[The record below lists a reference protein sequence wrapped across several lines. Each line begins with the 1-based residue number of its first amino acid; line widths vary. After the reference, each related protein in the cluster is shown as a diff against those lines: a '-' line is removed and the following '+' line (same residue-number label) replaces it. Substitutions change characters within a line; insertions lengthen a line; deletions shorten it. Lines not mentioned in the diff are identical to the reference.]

1 MARVYA
7 PALMPGQDF
16 NDGVLRCVV
25 VVDGSLP
32 PGRAANAIGML
43 AVTLGATMAGLPGA
57 ALVDADG
64 DVHPGLIPQGLLV
77 LRAPANRLSE
87 LRAQAVATQDVGVI
101 DFPTDCQQTNDYD
114 EVRRRVAG
122 IPTADLRY
130 LAILLYGPRR
140 AVSRLTG
147 DLALLR

>member
-1 MARVYA
+1 MARLY
-7 PALMPGQDF
+7 PTALMPGQGS
-16 NDGVLRCVV
+16 NNGLLRCVV
-25 VVDGSLP
+25 VVDESLP
-32 PGRAANAIGML
+32 PGRAANATGML
-43 AVTLGATMAGLPGA
+43 ALTLGATMAGLPGA

-77 LRAPANRLSE
+77 LRAHANRLRE
-87 LRAQAVATQDVGVI
+87 LRAQAAASEDVGVI
-101 DFPTDCQQTNDYD
+101 DFPSHCQQTTDYD

-147 DLALLR
+147 NLALLR